1 MVRYSF
7 RISENFKSEDE
18 FQFQGFDKLFY
29 TQLDSTYKFDEIT
42 DEALLTKIQE
52 QTFKY
57 FWDFAHPNSGLAR
70 ERNTSGDLVTIGGS
84 GFGLMAIIVGIERGF
99 ITRQEGIDRFE
110 K

>member
-1 MVRYSF
+1 MPLHYNLSEDQKTLQIQSQEEAMDLVKYDF
-7 RISENFKSEDE
+7 RISDNLQSEDGFE
-18 FQFQGFDKLFY
+18 FSGFEKSFY
-29 TQLDSTYKFDEIT
+29 TQLDSTYKFDEIS

-84 GFGLMAIIVGIERGF
+84 GFV
-99 ITRQEGIDRFE
+99 
-110 K
+110 